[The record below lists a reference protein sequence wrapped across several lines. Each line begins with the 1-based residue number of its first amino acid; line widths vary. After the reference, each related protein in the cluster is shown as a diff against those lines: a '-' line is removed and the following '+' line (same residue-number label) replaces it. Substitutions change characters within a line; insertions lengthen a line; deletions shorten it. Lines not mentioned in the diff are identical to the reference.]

1 MICTQQYSLQ
11 HYFTVAKI
19 CKQPKYALTDEC
31 INKMENIYKYT
42 YKHTHTHI
50 YTYNGIL
57 LSHKKLN
64 HAICDNMDKSKG
76 YYPK

>member
-1 MICTQQYSLQ
+1 MICTQQYSLE
-11 HYFTVAKI
+11 HYFTVTKI
-19 CKQPKYALTDEC
+19 CKQPKYALTDGC

-42 YKHTHTHI
+42 HIHTHTHI

-57 LSHKKLN
+57 LSHKNLN
-64 HAICDNMDKSKG
+64 HATCDNMVKSKV